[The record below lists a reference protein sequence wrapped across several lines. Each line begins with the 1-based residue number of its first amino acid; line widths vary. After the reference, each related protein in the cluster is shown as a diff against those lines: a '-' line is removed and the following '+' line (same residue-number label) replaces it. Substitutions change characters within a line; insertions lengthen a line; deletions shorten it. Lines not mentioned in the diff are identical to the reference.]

1 MKFIKKILNLVLYH
15 ILYKILDPIYIFLD
29 NIHPESQPFYLV
41 IHNISGKQIGLD
53 DPFAYQHY

>member
-29 NIHPESQPFYLV
+29 KKNNRNIHDLKSLGLV
-41 IHNISGKQIGLD
+41 LGMPTSITKFL
-53 DPFAYQHY
+53 